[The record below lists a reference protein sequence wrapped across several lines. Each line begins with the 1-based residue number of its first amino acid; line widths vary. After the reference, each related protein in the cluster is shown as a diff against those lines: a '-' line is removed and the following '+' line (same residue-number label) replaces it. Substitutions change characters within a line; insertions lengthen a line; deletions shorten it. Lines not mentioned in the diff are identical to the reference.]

1 MSNHPLL
8 KLSWLVSPCLCAL
21 SSWAQDTITITEKA
35 FEYRQ
40 FDRVQITGSSILRK
54 EVTQSLPVQIIT
66 RQDIQNSQARNVG
79 ELLHVHP
86 AMLHFSQPSN
96 LGLTR
101 GGYSSASLHGMP
113 TGTLVLL
120 NGQRLASYPRQTIIT
135 QERSG
140 TDLTQ
145 IPLSAVDR
153 IELLTDG
160 ASSLYG
166 TDAIAGVVN
175 IITQTERKQWEV
187 TAQTRVP
194 HQQKGLG
201 KGLQINGG
209 AGALKRDGYS
219 WVMTAEIE
227 QQDALLGRDRPY
239 AASGR
244 YQLTHEGRTYTTDG
258 PQLTPVQSVP
268 TLSNSNRT
276 SAPFGRLWNAL
287 YQNGECPQ
295 PYVPDTTQPACLYNA
310 YSDMSL
316 YPRQDAVRLHSQ
328 LHWETSLGTAHAE
341 ILHSQIDQV
350 RESSRW
356 DPYVSR
362 IGSSPTDP
370 GYALAQ
376 AQGFTPGQTFLL
388 WRPTELGALRQFYQD
403 KYTRL
408 RTGLKG
414 SWAGWDYQA
423 HASWSQSAGTWSRE
437 TATYPNLGQS
447 TNAARV
453 LTNAT
458 LLMPLNSPTESS
470 AQMKALLASLP
481 VQTQIDQGMTQ
492 MQSLQL
498 NASKVVGEFKGQ
510 DILLGWGSEWRQHT
524 DRYTP
529 ALSNQPAFHASR
541 KILAQYA
548 EVIFPV
554 AEQAEITAALRND
567 QYSDFGR
574 TTNAKLAGKWLLSP
588 QWLLR
593 GAIGTGFRA
602 PTLGQMTETEIFSSA
617 FVPSGG
623 CGSALNQVTAQ
634 LSQTLGR
641 QGQCVNDG
649 SLWMSGRGSRDLKPE
664 TSSQQTW
671 GFRFMPNA
679 NQSFSVDYWQIKMR
693 QTIRQYP
700 SSLVLA
706 DPLQNT
712 QYFTLDPSGRL
723 DLYLPMVN
731 MGSSVKSGLDLAWL
745 YRVPTE
751 SGRIFFKFDT
761 SHYLKSEQVT
771 VPGSVA
777 SSDLGQFST
786 SSGTVTPRSVSRWTT
801 AYQHAK
807 GAISMTLNRTSG
819 YIGDAFSARDLQ
831 TGQMTTLTGVRV
843 PAFWTL
849 DLQTHYNWSP
859 RVTIKAAVANVLNR
873 SAPLSFTQNTST
885 VLGVN
890 TNLSSVW
897 GRTVAASMTLRF

>member
-1 MSNHPLL
+1 LPRTSLQ
-8 KLSWLVSPCLCAL
+8 KVAWVITFWTGAL
-21 SSWAQDTITITEKA
+21 SSWAQDSIVITDKA
-35 FEYRQ
+35 PEYRQ
-40 FDRVQITGSSILRK
+40 FERVQITGSSILRK

-66 RQDIQNSQARNVG
+66 RQDIQNSTAKNLE

-86 AMLHFSQPSN
+86 AMLHYSQPSN

-140 TDLTQ
+140 TDLSQ

-187 TAQTRVP
+187 TAQTRIP
-194 HQQKGLG
+194 DHQKGIG
-201 KGLQINGG
+201 KSLQINGG
-209 AGALKRDGYS
+209 TGSLSRDGFS
-219 WVMTAEIE
+219 WVLTAEIE
-227 QQDALLGRDRPY
+227 NQDPLFGADRPY
-239 AASGR
+239 ASSGR
-244 YQLTHEGRTYTTDG
+244 YQFTHGGRTYTTDG

-268 TLSNSNRT
+268 TLSSSNRT

-287 YQNGECPQ
+287 YQGGECPK
-295 PYVPDTTQPACLYNA
+295 PYVTDLTQPACLYNA
-310 YSDMSL
+310 YGDMSL
-316 YPRQDAVRLHSQ
+316 YPRQDMARLHSQ
-328 LHWETSLGTAHAE
+328 LQWNTSVGTAYAE
-341 ILHSQIDQV
+341 ILHSQIDQE
-350 RESSRW
+350 RYGTRW
-356 DPYVSR
+356 DTYVSR
-362 IGSSPTDP
+362 IGSKPTDP

-388 WRPTELGALRQFYQD
+388 WRPSELGALRQFYQD
-403 KYTRL
+403 KYTSI
-408 RTGLKG
+408 RTGIKG
-414 SWAGWDYQA
+414 TWAEWDYQA
-423 HASWSQSAGTWSRE
+423 SASWSESSGQWSRE
-437 TATYPNLGQS
+437 TATYPNLGR
-447 TNAARV
+447 TTDAARV
-453 LTNAT
+453 LTNDT
-458 LLMPLNSPTESS
+458 LLMPLNSPTENS
-470 AQMKALLASLP
+470 AQMKALLADLP
-481 VQTQIDQGMTQ
+481 IQRRLEQGVTQT
-492 MQSLQL
+492 QSLQL
-498 NASKVVGEFKGQ
+498 NASKVVGELNGQ
-510 DILLGWGSEWRQHT
+510 DVLLGWGTEWRQHK

-529 ALSNQPAFHASR
+529 VLTEQPAFNASR
-541 KILAQYA
+541 KIWAQYA
-548 EVIFPV
+548 ELIFPV
-554 AEQAEITAALRND
+554 ADQAEITAALRND

-593 GAIGTGFRA
+593 GSMGTGFRA
-602 PTLGQMTETEIFSSA
+602 PTLGQMTETDIFSSA
-617 FVPSGG
+617 FVSSAG
-623 CGSALNQVTAQ
+623 CSNSLNQVAAQ

-649 SLWMSGRGSRDLKPE
+649 NLWMSGRGSRDLKPE

-671 GFRFMPNA
+671 GVRFMPTA
-679 NQSFSVDYWQIKMR
+679 NQSFSIDHWRISMR
-693 QTIRQYP
+693 NTIRQYP
-700 SSLVLA
+700 ASLVLA
-706 DPLQNT
+706 NPLQNT

-745 YRVPTE
+745 YRVPTD

-771 VPGSVA
+771 TPGSA
-777 SSDLGQFST
+777 PSSDLGQYST
-786 SSGTVTPRSVSRWTT
+786 ASGTVTPRSVSRWSV
-801 AYQHAK
+801 AYQHPK
-807 GAISMTLNRTSG
+807 GAVSTTLNRVSS
-819 YIGDAFSARDLQ
+819 YINEPFSARDEQ
-831 TGQMTTLTGVRV
+831 TRQLSTITGWKT

-849 DLQTHYNWSP
+849 DLHTHYNLAP
-859 RVTIKAAVANVLNR
+859 HVTVKAAIANLLNR
-873 SAPLSFTQNTST
+873 SAPLSFTQNTSS
-885 VLGVN
+885 VFGVN

-897 GRTVAASMTLRF
+897 GRTVSLSMTVRF